1 MRHTLQEVSPCLPK
15 KGRWE
20 SLTALGAEHEMG
32 IEKAMSSLVVDL
44 LNSHSGIHDCSVDG
58 EEQCRAADIA
68 LNERPR
74 GRL

>member
-1 MRHTLQEVSPCLPK
+1 
-15 KGRWE
+15 
-20 SLTALGAEHEMG
+20 MG